1 MVVLYIDI
9 IVYNIISKIKGI
21 FMTKNKMLIIRL
33 KRDIL
38 FIKLKNLKLDIKFA
52 IQKKYYRIFDNQKYQ
67 DLLQREKD
75 MQDVLDAIDDR
86 MKWV

>member
-67 DLLQREKD
+67 DLLQIEKD

-86 MKWV
+86 MKWL

>member
-21 FMTKNKMLIIRL
+21 FMIKNKMLIIRL

-67 DLLQREKD
+67 DLLQIEKD

>member
-21 FMTKNKMLIIRL
+21 FMIKNKMLIIRL

-67 DLLQREKD
+67 DLLQIEKN

>member
-67 DLLQREKD
+67 DLLQIEKKICK
-75 MQDVLDAIDDR
+75 MSWMLLTTE
-86 MKWV
+86 

>member
-21 FMTKNKMLIIRL
+21 FMIKNKMLIIRL

-38 FIKLKNLKLDIKFA
+38 FIKLKNLKLDIKFE
-52 IQKKYYRIFDNQKYQ
+52 IGKIYYHIFDNQKYQ
-67 DLLQREKD
+67 DLLQIEKD

-86 MKWV
+86 MKWI

>member
-1 MVVLYIDI
+1 MVVLYINI

-21 FMTKNKMLIIRL
+21 FMIKNKMLIIRL

-38 FIKLKNLKLDIKFA
+38 FIKLKNLKLDIKFE
-52 IQKKYYRIFDNQKYQ
+52 IRKIYYRIFDNQKYQ
-67 DLLQREKD
+67 DLLRIEKD

-86 MKWV
+86 MKCV

>member
-9 IVYNIISKIKGI
+9 IFYNIISKIKGI

-67 DLLQREKD
+67 DLLQIEKD

>member
-9 IVYNIISKIKGI
+9 IIYNIISKIKGI
-21 FMTKNKMLIIRL
+21 FMIKNKMLIIRL

-67 DLLQREKD
+67 DLLQIEKD

>member
-21 FMTKNKMLIIRL
+21 FMIKNKMLIIRL

-67 DLLQREKD
+67 DLLQIEKD
-75 MQDVLDAIDDR
+75 MQNVLDAIDDR

>member
-1 MVVLYIDI
+1 
-9 IVYNIISKIKGI
+9 
-21 FMTKNKMLIIRL
+21 MTKNKMLIIRL

-67 DLLQREKD
+67 DLLQIEKD

>member
-67 DLLQREKD
+67 DLLQIEKD
-75 MQDVLDAIDDR
+75 MQDVLDAIDNR

>member
-9 IVYNIISKIKGI
+9 IVYNIISKIKVI
-21 FMTKNKMLIIRL
+21 YMTKNKMLIIRI

-67 DLLQREKD
+67 DLLQIEKD

>member
-9 IVYNIISKIKGI
+9 IIYNIISKIKGI
-21 FMTKNKMLIIRL
+21 FMIKNKMLIIRL

-67 DLLQREKD
+67 DLLQIEKD
-75 MQDVLDAIDDR
+75 MQNVLDAIDDR

>member
-67 DLLQREKD
+67 DLLQIEKD
-75 MQDVLDAIDDR
+75 MHDVLDAIDDR

>member
-1 MVVLYIDI
+1 
-9 IVYNIISKIKGI
+9 
-21 FMTKNKMLIIRL
+21 MTKNKMLIIRL

-67 DLLQREKD
+67 NLLQIEKD

>member
-9 IVYNIISKIKGI
+9 IVYNTISKIKGI

-67 DLLQREKD
+67 DLLQIEKD

>member
-67 DLLQREKD
+67 DLLQIEKD
-75 MQDVLDAIDDR
+75 MQNVLDAIDDR

>member
-1 MVVLYIDI
+1 
-9 IVYNIISKIKGI
+9 
-21 FMTKNKMLIIRL
+21 MTKNKMLIIRL

-67 DLLQREKD
+67 DLLQIEKD
-75 MQDVLDAIDDR
+75 MQNVLDAIDDR

>member
-1 MVVLYIDI
+1 MI
-9 IVYNIISKIKGI
+9 
-21 FMTKNKMLIIRL
+21 KNKMLIIRL

-52 IQKKYYRIFDNQKYQ
+52 IQKIYYRIFDNQKYQ
-67 DLLQREKD
+67 DLMQIEKD
-75 MQDVLDAIDDR
+75 MREVLDTIDDR

>member
-21 FMTKNKMLIIRL
+21 FMIKNKMLIIRL
-33 KRDIL
+33 KCDIL

-67 DLLQREKD
+67 DLLQIEKD

>member
-1 MVVLYIDI
+1 
-9 IVYNIISKIKGI
+9 
-21 FMTKNKMLIIRL
+21 MTKNKMLIIRL

-67 DLLQREKD
+67 DLLQIEKD
-75 MQDVLDAIDDR
+75 MQDVLDAIDNR

>member
-67 DLLQREKD
+67 DLLQIEKD

>member
-1 MVVLYIDI
+1 
-9 IVYNIISKIKGI
+9 
-21 FMTKNKMLIIRL
+21 MTKNKMLIIRL

-52 IQKKYYRIFDNQKYQ
+52 IQKKYYSIFDNQKYQ
-67 DLLQREKD
+67 DLLQIEKD

>member
-1 MVVLYIDI
+1 MI
-9 IVYNIISKIKGI
+9 
-21 FMTKNKMLIIRL
+21 KNKMLIIRL

-38 FIKLKNLKLDIKFA
+38 FIKLKNLKLDIKFV

-67 DLLQREKD
+67 DLLQIEKD

>member
-38 FIKLKNLKLDIKFA
+38 FIKLKNLKLDI
-52 IQKKYYRIFDNQKYQ
+52 
-67 DLLQREKD
+67 
-75 MQDVLDAIDDR
+75 
-86 MKWV
+86 

>member
-21 FMTKNKMLIIRL
+21 FMTKNKMLIIIL

-67 DLLQREKD
+67 DLLQIEKD

>member
-38 FIKLKNLKLDIKFA
+38 FIKLKNLKLDIKYA

-67 DLLQREKD
+67 DLLQIEKD

>member
-52 IQKKYYRIFDNQKYQ
+52 IQKKYYSIFDNQKYQ
-67 DLLQREKD
+67 DLLQIEKD

>member
-21 FMTKNKMLIIRL
+21 FMIKNKMLIIRL

-52 IQKKYYRIFDNQKYQ
+52 IRKIYYRIFDNQKYQ
-67 DLLQREKD
+67 DLLQIEKD
-75 MQDVLDAIDDR
+75 MQEVLDAIGDR

>member
-67 DLLQREKD
+67 DLLQIEKNN
-75 MQDVLDAIDDR
+75 QDVLNAIDDR